1 MYIKIKD
8 NKIEKYPYSINQL
21 KQDNPDTSF
30 PSELT
35 NERLAK
41 WDVFYV
47 SQTTYPQVDYTKN
60 VVEGEPVL
68 VGNSWHQ
75 VWTVTDK
82 PQSEVDEIATLLRAD
97 AYRNESDPLFFKAQ
111 RNEVTMEEWAAK
123 VNEIKTRYP
132 KD

>member
-60 VVEGEPVL
+60 VVEGEP
-68 VGNSWHQ
+68 
-75 VWTVTDK
+75 
-82 PQSEVDEIATLLRAD
+82 LLRAD